1 MTGQMKKLL
10 SLALLAFST
19 LAHAEPLQNCL
30 TLMDATNQNA
40 STTGTITEF
49 VTRNVSSMSIVA
61 TANNVSGTTPTLDI
75 AIDSCRLKSG
85 TCKSWNTITQCTT
98 GSCWTD
104 GFLPIDINNVE
115 VNWFKFFRVRTTL
128 GGTSPVYNVKVELC
142 YTS

>member
-1 MTGQMKKLL
+1 MGKMKKLL
-10 SLALLAFST
+10 ILSLIALSSVVQ
-19 LAHAEPLQNCL
+19 AEPLQNCL
-30 TLMDATNQNA
+30 TLMDATNQNS

-85 TCKSWNTITQCTT
+85 TCKSWNTVTQCTT

-104 GFLPIDINNVE
+104 GFLPIDINNVQ

>member
-1 MTGQMKKLL
+1 MKKFL

-19 LAHAEPLQNCL
+19 LAQAEPLQNCL
-30 TLMDATNQNA
+30 TLMDATSQNT
-40 STTGTITEF
+40 STTGTIREF

-61 TANNVSGTTPTLDI
+61 TANNASGTTPTLDI
-75 AIDSCRLKSG
+75 AIDSCRTASG
-85 TCKSWNTITQCTT
+85 TCKQWNTITQCTT

-104 GFLPIDINNVE
+104 GFLPIDINNVQ